1 MRYKVLRTDTA
12 DSLIRKII
20 LYIAE
25 NFGNEIALQKLKAL
39 ENSIMKL
46 GENPYIGKDPRYNV
60 LRRQGFKVLITDKDL
75 FFYKINENE
84 KEVVIYAVIDQRQD
98 YLSIIRGL

>member
-1 MRYKVLRTDTA
+1 MKYRIIRTATA

-25 NFGNEIALQKLKAL
+25 NFGSDIALQKLDEL
-39 ENSIMKL
+39 EKDIL
-46 GENPYIGKDPRYNV
+46 LLEDNPYIGVEPRYTV
-60 LRRQGFKVLITDKDL
+60 LSRQGYKVLITKKDL
-75 FFYKINENE
+75 VFYKIDEIN
-84 KEVVIYAVIDQRQD
+84 KTVIIYAVVDQRQD